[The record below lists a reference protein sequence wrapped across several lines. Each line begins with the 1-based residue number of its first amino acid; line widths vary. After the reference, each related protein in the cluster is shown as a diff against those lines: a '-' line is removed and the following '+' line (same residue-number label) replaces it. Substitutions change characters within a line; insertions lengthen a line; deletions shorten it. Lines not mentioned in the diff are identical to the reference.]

1 MSVYELQLQTAD
13 GATTLAVLGGPG
25 TGAAGV
31 LSFAYARGVNTVGSL
46 TLTLPPTIPLSYL
59 QRDGRILVY
68 RSVPGVP
75 PALDMDAVWFIVS
88 VTRRLS
94 DSGEQ
99 SVEVKAVDA
108 VDLLRR
114 RIVAYA
120 AGSSQAVKSAA
131 ADNLIKAI
139 VRENLSTSAAV
150 AARQLPTSLFRVAGD
165 LGQAPTIAKA
175 FSRRNVLEVCKD
187 VADAATQAGT
197 YTAFDVVWA
206 GDVLEFRTYTQWRG
220 VDHRFP
226 GGLNPVILSPD
237 TGSLT
242 SVEYGTDYSDEITYA
257 YVGGQGEESAR
268 AVGEATDAV
277 RATLSPF
284 ARIESWGQNNNS
296 ADSAA
301 LTDDADAAV
310 RAGRPRVLFEGRV
323 NADAPGATYGR
334 DYGFGDVVTAQ
345 AFGVNVDCRIDA
357 VSVSVGPDRESISIV
372 ARSVT

>member
-1 MSVYELQLQTAD
+1 VAVYELQLQSSGGD
-13 GATTLAVLGGPG
+13 TLAVLGGPG
-25 TGAAGV
+25 TGTAGV
-31 LSFAYARGVNTVGSL
+31 LALSYARAVNTVGNL
-46 TLTLPPTIPLSYL
+46 TLTLPPSIPLSYL

-75 PALDMDAVWFIVS
+75 PALDMEAVWFIVG
-88 VTRRLS
+88 VRQTLAE
-94 DSGEQ
+94 SGEEAI
-99 SVEVKAVDA
+99 EVRAVDA

-139 VRENLSTSAAV
+139 VRENLSTSATDS
-150 AARQLPTSLFRVAGD
+150 ARVLPSSLFRVSADTSQG
-165 LGQAPTIAKA
+165 PTIAKA
-175 FSRRNVLEVCKD
+175 FSRRVVLDVLRE

-197 YTAFDVVWA
+197 YLAFDVVWS
-206 GDVLEFRTYTQWRG
+206 GDCLEFRTYTQWRG

-226 GGLNPVILSPD
+226 GGLNPIILSPD

-242 SVEYGTDYSDEITYA
+242 AVEYGIDYADEVTA
-257 YVGGQGEESAR
+257 GYVGGQGEESAR
-268 AVGEATDAV
+268 VVGSAVDTA

-284 ARIESWGQNNNS
+284 ARCEAWSQNTNT
-296 ADSAA
+296 ADAA
-301 LTDDADAAV
+301 VLADDADALV
-310 RAGRPRVLFEGRV
+310 RAGRPRIVFSGTV

-345 AFGVNVDCRIDA
+345 AFGAVVDCRIDA
-357 VSVSVGPDRESISIV
+357 VSVQVTADRETVGIV
-372 ARSVT
+372 ARSVA